1 MLFKTET
8 LKYQYGNHKNSNAA
22 KWLLN
27 KKGNFW
33 HRTEMS
39 NYRKLFK
46 NIFVGLVG
54 CPAVAQ
60 ATPCKYSSVPN
71 EVQRGEASDAD
82 HTQCHAI
89 SCLGG
94 RSEAV

>member
-22 KWLLN
+22 KGLLN

-46 NIFVGLVG
+46 IGV
-54 CPAVAQ
+54 
-60 ATPCKYSSVPN
+60 TICKYKTEMYHRFMAIHFLTKHRCLLMHWLNQPNKSRSSSMDK
-71 EVQRGEASDAD
+71 Q
-82 HTQCHAI
+82 
-89 SCLGG
+89 
-94 RSEAV
+94 